1 MAALVIFPHENVFQT
16 HVKEV
21 RAVFCDIS
29 KAFDRVWH
37 KGLLHKLR
45 GIGCSENVL
54 KWFTS
59 YLSGRRQRVVLNG
72 QSSVWAQVEAGVPQ
86 GSILGPLLFLLYI
99 NDIVKNIGCSI
110 RLFADD
116 TSLYIIV
123 ETPDQAAHVLN
134 VDLQT
139 ISNWAIDWLV
149 DFHAK
154 KTMAMTVSRK
164 LNPVLH
170 PPLFLNN
177 TRIKETARHKHLG
190 LTFSSTCNWNDHVR
204 NISDKACIR
213 LKLLRALKF
222 RVSRKSLEKMYIAF
236 VRPLIEYS
244 DIVWDNCSMETKK
257 QLDAIHVE
265 AARIITGATKLCS
278 IDNLYSELG
287 WESLQSRRNKHK
299 LVVFYKILHG
309 SAPNYLADLIPP
321 TVQETTRY
329 SLRNSDHIQN
339 YRTNTNLFLDSY
351 FPSTIRAWNN
361 LPTEIK
367 NATSLSIFKSL
378 LNRNMQ
384 RPPKYFNAGHR
395 IGQILHARLRM
406 GCSSLNSD
414 LYRKHIVASPSCHC
428 GAFESAKH
436 FLFHCPNYSIARHRY
451 LPQDLDSHSLKDL
464 MYGKTSYSLQEN
476 VTLFSQVQDFIVK
489 SGRFV

>member
-1 MAALVIFPHENVFQT
+1 
-16 HVKEV
+16 
-21 RAVFCDIS
+21 
-29 KAFDRVWH
+29 
-37 KGLLHKLR
+37 
-45 GIGCSENVL
+45 
-54 KWFTS
+54 
-59 YLSGRRQRVVLNG
+59 
-72 QSSVWAQVEAGVPQ
+72 
-86 GSILGPLLFLLYI
+86 
-99 NDIVKNIGCSI
+99 
-110 RLFADD
+110 
-116 TSLYIIV
+116 
-123 ETPDQAAHVLN
+123 
-134 VDLQT
+134 
-139 ISNWAIDWLV
+139 
-149 DFHAK
+149 
-154 KTMAMTVSRK
+154 
-164 LNPVLH
+164 
-170 PPLFLNN
+170 
-177 TRIKETARHKHLG
+177 
-190 LTFSSTCNWNDHVR
+190 
-204 NISDKACIR
+204 
-213 LKLLRALKF
+213 
-222 RVSRKSLEKMYIAF
+222 
-236 VRPLIEYS
+236 
-244 DIVWDNCSMETKK
+244 METKK

-265 AARIITGATKLCS
+265 AARLITGATKLYS
-278 IDNLYSELG
+278 IDNLYRELG

-299 LVVFYKILHG
+299 LVVLYNILHG

-378 LNRNMQ
+378 LNRNMP

-436 FLFHCPNYSIARHRY
+436 CLFHCPNYSIARHRY
-451 LPQDLDSHSLKDL
+451 LPQDVDSRSLKDL